1 MFLSCLFD
9 SIVSPV
15 FCCINFVI
23 VIVINSLGSVI
34 EEIIATRLVP

>member
-9 SIVSPV
+9 SFVSPV
-15 FCCINFVI
+15 FCRINFVI
-23 VIVINSLGSVI
+23 IINSMDLGI

>member
-15 FCCINFVI
+15 FCRINFVI
-23 VIVINSLGSVI
+23 VINSMDSVI
-34 EEIIATRLVP
+34 EETIATRLVP